1 MRALILAIGVALMLP
16 AVAWGKPR
24 VALVE
29 FDGDASGEVNDMV
42 AEALDGDYSI
52 SGPSQVRRAMDKLG
66 LEGDLSSEK
75 QLKKVANELDAEAI
89 VRGDLSKS
97 GGRKVLHLKLFV
109 GGKKVRGFKV
119 EFVSTK
125 STKVREALKD
135 KLLSRL
141 GGDDAKSVADE
152 EKPAKTKSKDD
163 DDDAAD
169 SEDKPKDDAD
179 VDDEDPDGDK
189 KKKRVARAGEDGE
202 EIGAEF
208 EAKPARASP
217 HTANRAAI
225 RVDFGPSASL
235 RKLAFTSRSF
245 EQAPKPYENAV
256 VPGARVGGD
265 LFPIAFGNPDSILAG
280 IGVGGHFDQTI
291 GLKLRSTAQP
301 GSTFPVK
308 QSHWSVGG
316 RFRIAFGKRATS
328 PTVTLTGG
336 MFRRRFSVDRSNLM
350 PGNIIDLPDVF
361 YQGFNPGLAMRFPF
375 VASVALVLGGEAYLV
390 TNAGPIQKV
399 NSYGQ
404 ARVTGGEGYA
414 GFDIVIGRRFAVR
427 AVAEASQVG
436 FAFTGNGEQ
445 ANNRDGDPTTKD
457 VGGAADR
464 VLGGALTF
472 GVLY

>member
-1 MRALILAIGVALMLP
+1 MRALILAIYVALMLP

-29 FDGDASGEVNDMV
+29 FEGDANGEVNDMV
-42 AEALDGDYSI
+42 AEALDDDYSV

-66 LEGDLSSEK
+66 LEGDLSAEK
-75 QLKKVANELDAEAI
+75 QLKKVANELEAEAI

-97 GGRKVLHLKLFV
+97 DGKKVLHLKLFV

-125 STKVREALKD
+125 SKKVREALKD
-135 KLLSRL
+135 KLISKL
-141 GGDDAKSVADE
+141 GTE
-152 EKPAKTKSKDD
+152 ESKPAEDEPKKDKDD
-163 DDDAAD
+163 EATADD
-169 SEDKPKDDAD
+169 EDKPKADA
-179 VDDEDPDGDK
+179 DDEDPDGAK
-189 KKKRVARAGEDGE
+189 KKKRVARAGDEDSE

-208 EAKPARASP
+208 EVKPARQSP

-235 RKLAFTSRSF
+235 RKLTFTSRNF
-245 EQAPKPYENAV
+245 EDAPNPYENAV
-256 VPGARVGGD
+256 VPGARVAGD
-265 LFPIAFGNPDSILAG
+265 LFPLAFGNPDGIAAG
-280 IGVGGHFDQTI
+280 LGVGGDFDQTI
-291 GLKLRSTAQP
+291 GLKLRSSAQP

-316 RFRIAFGKRATS
+316 RFRIAFGKKPTS

-336 MFRRRFSVDRSNLM
+336 IFRRRFTVDRSGLM

-361 YQGFNPGLAMRFPF
+361 YQGYNPGLQMRFPF
-375 VASVALVLGGEAYLV
+375 VASVALVLGGDAYLV
-390 TNAGPIQKV
+390 TNAGPIQKT

-404 ARVTGGEGYA
+404 ARVTGGEGFA
-414 GFDIVIGRRFAVR
+414 GFDIVLGRFAIR

-436 FAFTGNGEQ
+436 FAFTGNGDQ

-464 VLGGALTF
+464 VIGGALTF